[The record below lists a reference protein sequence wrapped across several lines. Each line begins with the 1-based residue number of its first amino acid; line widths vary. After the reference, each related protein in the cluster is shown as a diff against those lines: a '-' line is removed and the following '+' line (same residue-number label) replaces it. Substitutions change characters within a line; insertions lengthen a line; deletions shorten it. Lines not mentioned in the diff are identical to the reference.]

1 MKKVVSLLIVAMLL
15 VSIFVTGCD
24 SGGNTNAQGNNNE
37 SDSKVE
43 EKTDTNNDD
52 KPKKTEI
59 VLAQK
64 ADIVSLDPHAT
75 NDSPSAN
82 LTRQIYSSLVRTNV
96 NMEYE
101 GDLAE
106 SWKSLSPT
114 EWEFKLRQGV
124 KWHDGSDFKASDVKF
139 SIERQQQGPQV
150 KHLVNMITE
159 VKVIDDYTV
168 VIVTDEPCG
177 PLLANL
183 AHSAS
188 RIVPE
193 KACTEYG
200 DKFAEHPTGTG
211 PMKFVEWVPGDRVVL
226 ERNEDYFEGLPATER
241 LVMRVIPEGTSRT
254 IALETGEVDLILDVE
269 PIDKEKIESNS
280 DLKLYEEMS
289 NRTEW
294 LSLNNK
300 KAPFDNK
307 LVRQAINHAIDKES
321 VIEVA
326 TDGRGMV
333 ANTVIGPTVLGY
345 NPNVKVYEYDPEK
358 AKELLAQAGFPDGFT
373 TTLWSSGDVRNR
385 AAEVIQ
391 SNLAE
396 VGITAEIEL
405 MEWGAYLDKTSAGE
419 HDMHLLG
426 WSNLTA
432 DGDGGMYPN
441 FHSTSQGA
449 SGNRSFF
456 ENAEVDRLLEE
467 GRVETDFDKRPKYY
481 EDAQDIIMEEAA
493 MVPLYFQPTEVGAR
507 ADLKG
512 VELHPGSLH
521 RFHMLHY

>member
-1 MKKVVSLLIVAMLL
+1 MKKVISIVVVMMLVL
-15 VSIFVTGCD
+15 SIIITGC
-24 SGGNTNAQGNNNE
+24 SNNNNTDVPANNSE
-37 SDSKVE
+37 SNGA
-43 EKTDTNNDD
+43 NNSNSE
-52 KPKKTEI
+52 PSEAKKAEI
-59 VLAQK
+59 VIAQK
-64 ADIVSLDPHAT
+64 ADIVSMDPHAT

-82 LTRQIYSSLVRTNV
+82 VNRQIYSSLVRTN
-96 NMEYE
+96 NEMEIE

-106 SWKSLSPT
+106 SWKTLSDV

-159 VKVIDDYTV
+159 VKVVDDYTV
-168 VIVTDEPCG
+168 VIVTDKPCG

-211 PMKFVEWVPGDRVVL
+211 PMKFVEWVPGDKVVL
-226 ERNEDYFEGLPATER
+226 ERFEDYFEGVPATEK
-241 LVMRVIPEGTSRT
+241 LTVRVIPEGTSRT
-254 IALETGEVDLILDVE
+254 IALENGEVDLILDVE
-269 PIDKEKIESNS
+269 PIDKSKIESNS
-280 DLKLYEEMS
+280 ALKLYEKMS

-307 LVRQAINHAIDKES
+307 LVRQAINHAIDKAS

-345 NPNVKVYEYDPEK
+345 NPDVKVYEYNPEK
-358 AKELLAQAGFPDGFT
+358 AKELLKEAGYPDGFK

-391 SNLAE
+391 SNLSE
-396 VGITAEIEL
+396 IGITAEIEL

-441 FHSTSQGA
+441 FHSSSQGA
-449 SGNRSFF
+449 AGNRSFF
-456 ENAEVDRLLEE
+456 VNAEVDRLLEE
-467 GRVETDFDKRPKYY
+467 GRVDTDVTKRPKYY
-481 EDAQDIIMEEAA
+481 QDAQVIIMEEAP
-493 MVPLYFQPTEVGAR
+493 MVPLYFQPTEVGTR

>member
-1 MKKVVSLLIVAMLL
+1 MKKIISLVIVTMIIL
-15 VSIFVTGCD
+15 SIILTGC
-24 SGGNTNAQGNNNE
+24 SAAKNADNAN
-37 SDSKVE
+37 
-43 EKTDTNNDD
+43 TDTNSNTNSSTDAAKD
-52 KPKKTEI
+52 SEKSKKTEI
-59 VLAQK
+59 VFAQK

-82 LTRQIYSSLVRTNV
+82 LTRQIYSSLVKTNV
-96 NMEYE
+96 DMEYE

-106 SWKSLSPT
+106 SWSILSPT
-114 EWEFKLRQGV
+114 EWEFKLRKGV

-139 SIERQQQGPQV
+139 SIERQKQGPKV

-168 VIVTDEPCG
+168 VLVTDKPCG

-211 PMKFVEWVPGDRVVL
+211 PMKFVEWIPGDRVVL
-226 ERNEDYFEGLPATER
+226 ERFNDYFEGQPATER

-269 PIDKEKIESNS
+269 PVDKEKIESNK
-280 DLKLYEEMS
+280 DLKLYEKMS

-307 LVRQAINHAIDKES
+307 LVRKAINHAIDKQA

-345 NPNVKVYEYDPEK
+345 NPDVPVYDYNPEK
-358 AKELLAQAGFPDGFT
+358 AKELLKEAGYPDGFT

-391 SNLAE
+391 ANLAD
-396 VGITAEIEL
+396 VGITANIEL

-419 HDMHLLG
+419 HNMHLLG
-426 WSNLTA
+426 WSNLTG

-441 FHSTSQGA
+441 FHSSSQGA
-449 SGNRSFF
+449 AGNKCFF
-456 ENAEVDRLLEE
+456 ENKEVDRLLEA
-467 GRVETDFDKRPKYY
+467 GRTETDFAKRPKYY
-481 EDAQDIIMEEAA
+481 QDAQLIIMEEAA
-493 MVPLYFQPTEVGAR
+493 MVPLYFQPTEIGAR

>member
-1 MKKVVSLLIVAMLL
+1 MKKAISKLIVVMLVL
-15 VSIFVTGCD
+15 SIFTTGC
-24 SGGNTNAQGNNNE
+24 SAAGNANAS
-37 SDSKVE
+37 SDDAP
-43 EKTDTNNDD
+43 TDTNTGEAGEPE
-52 KPKKTEI
+52 KSEI
-59 VLAQK
+59 VFAQK

-75 NDSPSAN
+75 NDSPSSN

-106 SWKSLSPT
+106 SWTVLSPT
-114 EWEFKLRQGV
+114 EWEFKLRKGV

-139 SIERQQQGPQV
+139 SIERQQNGPQV
-150 KHLVNMITE
+150 KHLVNMIKE
-159 VKVIDDYTV
+159 VKVVDDYTV
-168 VIVTDEPCG
+168 ILVTDEPCG

-200 DKFAEHPTGTG
+200 DTFAEHPTGTG
-211 PMKFVEWVPGDRVVL
+211 PMKFVEWIPGDRVVL
-226 ERNEDYFEGLPATER
+226 ERFDDYFEGQPATER
-241 LVMRVIPEGTSRT
+241 LVMKVIPEGTSRT

-269 PIDKEKIESNS
+269 PIDKEKIEANS

-289 NRTEW
+289 NRIEW
-294 LSLNNK
+294 LSLNTK

-307 LVRQAINHAIDKES
+307 LVRQAINYAIDKES
-321 VIEVA
+321 VIVVA

-345 NPNVKVYEYDPEK
+345 NPDVKVYEYNPEK
-358 AKELLAQAGFPDGFT
+358 AKELLKEAGYPNGFS
-373 TTLWSSGDVRNR
+373 TTLWSSSDVRNR
-385 AAEVIQ
+385 SAEVIQ
-391 SNLAE
+391 ANLAE

-405 MEWGAYLDKTSAGE
+405 LEWGAYLDKTSAGE

-432 DGDGGMYPN
+432 DGDGGIYPN
-441 FHSTSQGA
+441 FHSSSQGA
-449 SGNRSFF
+449 AGNRCFF
-456 ENAEVDRLLEE
+456 ENAEVDRLLEA
-467 GRVETDFDKRPKYY
+467 GRVETDISKRPKYY
-481 EDAQDIIMEEAA
+481 QDAQVIIMEEAP
-493 MVPLYFQPTEVGAR
+493 MVPLYFQPTEIAAR
-507 ADLKG
+507 ADLQG